1 MSGRRLGDDRIRDL
15 NTHRDR
21 DRDGDGED
29 LIEKEARRFRGRGEK
44 VGRGT
49 GEIVGSLGKK
59 VMNKMKG
66 WWLWSLWLPLFYLS
80 VLYRC
85 PELVFIAFLACLVYF
100 KGFDRKKEGD
110 LSAYSV
116 FNPGHSRIL
125 GTLNSDSL
133 DSMTKPSF

>member
-1 MSGRRLGDDRIRDL
+1 MSGRRLGDDR
-15 NTHRDR
+15 N
-21 DRDGDGED
+21 RDGEED
-29 LIEKEARRFRGRGEK
+29 LIEKEAGRFRGRGEA

-59 VMNKMKG
+59 MMNKMKGG

-85 PELVFIAFLACLVYF
+85 PELVFIAFIASLVYF
-100 KGFDRKKEGD
+100 KGFDRKKDGD

-116 FNPGHSRIL
+116 FNPGHARIL